1 MMLESSKDNL
11 FVLIKSLSSSE
22 KRQFTLYVNRFEEN
36 SNAKF
41 MQLFSLLD
49 KQNSYNE
56 RIILDSKIV
65 TKQQLSNLKAHLYKQ
80 ILVSLRTNPVNQ
92 NIRILIREQLDFATI
107 LYNKG
112 LHKQSL
118 KILDKAKQTAVSY
131 DEKNIAFEIV
141 ELEKVIESQFITRSA
156 SGRADELTIMA
167 MELSKQN
174 IISSKL
180 SNLSLQLYNKM
191 LKSGYAKNSNEIELL
206 STYFT
211 AKMPKYRFDTLGF
224 REKLWLYQ
232 THLWFNF
239 MVQDFLMCYKYASRW
254 VGLFADNSQMVYQNP
269 VWYLKGT
276 SYYLECLFLIKHQ
289 TKMKLVLNNLEN
301 TINAKE
307 FPKNENLQ
315 SLYFICANTA
325 KLNLYFMDGSFSKGI
340 YLVNDICK
348 GIQKHKNSIDL
359 HHIMVFYYKIA
370 CMYFGAG
377 AYKNCIIYLQK
388 IISNKNGVV
397 RDDLICFARVLN
409 LMAHF
414 DAGFD
419 ENLPRLL
426 ATTHSF
432 LLKMNELHKVQ
443 TEILASVQKLLVA
456 YPQDVK
462 SELSSLYTRLKVY
475 ENHPFEKRAFLYLDI
490 LSWIESKIQNKPVA
504 QIIAEKSK
512 KVLK

>member
-1 MMLESSKDNL
+1 MLEVSKDNL

-41 MQLFSLLD
+41 MQLFSFLD
-49 KQNSYNE
+49 KQNTYNE
-56 RIILDSKIV
+56 HLILESKIV
-65 TKQQLSNLKAHLYKQ
+65 TKQQLSNLKSHLYKQ

-118 KILDKAKQTAVSY
+118 KILDKAKQTAVLY
-131 DEKNIAFEIV
+131 EEKNIAFEIV
-141 ELEKVIESQFITRSA
+141 ELEKIIESQFITRSA
-156 SGRADELTIMA
+156 AGRADELTIMA

-180 SNLSLQLYNKM
+180 SNLSLQLYNIM
-191 LKSGYAKNSNEIELL
+191 LKSGYAKNITEIELL

-211 AKMPKYRFDTLGF
+211 SKLPKYSFQKLGF

-232 THLWFNF
+232 THLWYNF
-239 MVQDFLMCYKYASRW
+239 MIQDFLLCYKYASKW
-254 VGLFADNSQMVYQNP
+254 VGLFVDNPQMIYQNP
-269 VWYLKGT
+269 VWYLKGS
-276 SYYLECLFLIKHQ
+276 SYFLECLFLIKHQ
-289 TKMKLVLNNLEN
+289 TQMKEVLQNLEIATN
-301 TINAKE
+301 SKE
-307 FPKNENLQ
+307 FPKNENLN
-315 SLYFICANTA
+315 SLYFICVHTA
-325 KLNLYFMDGSFSKGI
+325 KLNLHFIDGSFSKGI
-340 YLVNDICK
+340 YLVNDISK
-348 GIQKHKNSIDL
+348 GIQKHQNSIDM

-377 AYKNCIIYLQK
+377 DYKNCIEYLQK
-388 IISNKNGVV
+388 IISNKNISV
-397 RDDLICFARVLN
+397 REDLVCFAKVLN

-419 ENLPRLL
+419 YNLPQLL
-426 ATTHSF
+426 ATTHAF
-432 LLKMNELHKVQ
+432 LIKMNELHEVQ
-443 TEILASVQKLLVA
+443 KEILASVKKLLVA
-456 YPQDVK
+456 YSQDVK
-462 SELSSLYTRLKVY
+462 PELKSLYSRLKVY

-490 LSWIESKIQNKPVA
+490 LSWIESKLENKSVA
-504 QIIAEKSK
+504 QIIQEKS
-512 KVLK
+512 LKLLK